1 MGLRSRLRN
10 PFKRKK
16 KETDWKTEPKPSKKR
31 LKSKKYRFGF
41 IRHIKRLIAG
51 GLLILHVGFTIS
63 IIQMNTLINKDYSVI
78 FLLTS
83 FILLDY
89 LWKTRKF
96 KIVYESR

>member
-1 MGLRSRLRN
+1 MGLRSRLKN
-10 PFKRKK
+10 LFKRKK
-16 KETDWKTEPKPSKKR
+16 KEADWEKKPRQPQKKT
-31 LKSKKYRFGF
+31 KSRKYRFGF
-41 IRHIKRLIAG
+41 IRPIKRIIAG
-51 GLLILHVGFTIS
+51 GLLILHAGFTIS

-96 KIVYESR
+96 KIVYESS